1 MLLGDAEL
9 RELGFL
15 MGPRKELLHWSS
27 QQSQGVSSSSSSMS
41 TSSSS
46 LNGATS
52 VQPVTT
58 SPVNLRL
65 GSLRLINEFMNYEN
79 VVNVHLVIS
88 WSLIN
93 NCDNQCGTE

>member
-15 MGPRKELLHWSS
+15 MGPRKELLRWSS

-41 TSSSS
+41 TSSNS

-52 VQPVTT
+52 VQP
-58 SPVNLRL
+58 S
-65 GSLRLINEFMNYEN
+65 
-79 VVNVHLVIS
+79 
-88 WSLIN
+88 
-93 NCDNQCGTE
+93 DNQSSQPTSGKFKVNK